1 MQENMTSLVED
12 IMHGLILYMQKIR
25 NPNMV
30 NGMNLDKESNPVFF
44 QL

>member
-12 IMHGLILYMQKIR
+12 IMHALILYMPKIR
-25 NPNMV
+25 NMV
-30 NGMNLDKESNPVFF
+30 DHMKLEKESSAVFS